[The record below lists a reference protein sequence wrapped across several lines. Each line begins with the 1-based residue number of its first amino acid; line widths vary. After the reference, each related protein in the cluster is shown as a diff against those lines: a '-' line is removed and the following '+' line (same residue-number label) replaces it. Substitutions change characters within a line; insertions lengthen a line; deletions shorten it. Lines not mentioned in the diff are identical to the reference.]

1 MTWTESWN
9 TVELG
14 EISTGI
20 KTWEIFVFS
29 GCLIYSPFSGFG
41 SWPVSVQ
48 RLMTSFL
55 FLFLQWPRCNIRADR
70 ISRIYSNTWVGE
82 ILWKKNSFRL
92 AGTWW
97 TQYTMSSF
105 INGLIWHSKVLQFL
119 FAISIVSQSWD
130 TRKKI
135 WQTFLKHIWVFLTFD
150 PCSLSK
156 IKPIFSTQNRCN
168 RCNNQIITLYSV
180 S

>member
-1 MTWTESWN
+1 MK
-9 TVELG
+9 
-14 EISTGI
+14 TG
-20 KTWEIFVFS
+20 EIFVFS
-29 GCLIYSPFSGFG
+29 GCLIYSPFSGFR

-48 RLMTSFL
+48 RPMTRFFFFFFFNNPGAIYGLTESQGL
-55 FLFLQWPRCNIRADR
+55 LQHLSWWNFM
-70 ISRIYSNTWVGE
+70 E
-82 ILWKKNSFRL
+82 KNSFRL

-97 TQYTMSSF
+97 TQYTMLSF
-105 INGLIWHSKVLQFL
+105 MNGLIWHSKVLQFL

-150 PCSLSK
+150 PCSLPK
-156 IKPIFSTQNRCN
+156 IKPIFSTQNRHY
-168 RCNNQIITLYSV
+168 NQIINLNSV

>member
-1 MTWTESWN
+1 MK
-9 TVELG
+9 
-14 EISTGI
+14 TG
-20 KTWEIFVFS
+20 EIFVFS
-29 GCLIYSPFSGFG
+29 GCLIYSPFSGFR

-48 RLMTSFL
+48 RPMTSFFFFFFNNPGAIYEL
-55 FLFLQWPRCNIRADR
+55 TESQGLLQHLSWWNFM
-70 ISRIYSNTWVGE
+70 
-82 ILWKKNSFRL
+82 KKNSFRL

-97 TQYTMSSF
+97 TQYTMLSF
-105 INGLIWHSKVLQFL
+105 MNGLIWHSKVLQFL

-150 PCSLSK
+150 PCSLPK
-156 IKPIFSTQNRCN
+156 IKPIISTQNRHY
-168 RCNNQIITLYSV
+168 NQIINLNSV

>member
-1 MTWTESWN
+1 MFNLLTIFRIWILTCICTKTHDKFSFSFSFSMTQ
-9 TVELG
+9 VQY
-14 EISTGI
+14 TGWQNL
-20 KTWEIFVFS
+20 K
-29 GCLIYSPFSGFG
+29 
-41 SWPVSVQ
+41 
-48 RLMTSFL
+48 
-55 FLFLQWPRCNIRADR
+55 D
-70 ISRIYSNTWVGE
+70 YSNTWVGK

-168 RCNNQIITLYSV
+168 RRNNQIITLYSV

>member
-1 MTWTESWN
+1 MK
-9 TVELG
+9 
-14 EISTGI
+14 TG
-20 KTWEIFVFS
+20 EIFVFS
-29 GCLIYSPFSGFG
+29 GCLIYSPFSGFR

-48 RLMTSFL
+48 KPHDKFFFFFFFNNPGAIYGLAESQGL
-55 FLFLQWPRCNIRADR
+55 LQHLSWRNFM
-70 ISRIYSNTWVGE
+70 
-82 ILWKKNSFRL
+82 KKNSFRL

-97 TQYTMSSF
+97 TQYTMLSF
-105 INGLIWHSKVLQFL
+105 MNGLIWHSKVLQFL

-150 PCSLSK
+150 PCSLPK
-156 IKPIFSTQNRCN
+156 IKPIFSTQNRHY
-168 RCNNQIITLYSV
+168 NQIINLNSV

>member
-1 MTWTESWN
+1 MFNLLTIFRIWILTCICTKTHDNFSFSFSSMTQ
-9 TVELG
+9 VQY
-14 EISTGI
+14 TGWQNL
-20 KTWEIFVFS
+20 K
-29 GCLIYSPFSGFG
+29 
-41 SWPVSVQ
+41 
-48 RLMTSFL
+48 
-55 FLFLQWPRCNIRADR
+55 D
-70 ISRIYSNTWVGE
+70 YSNTWVGE

>member
-1 MTWTESWN
+1 MK
-9 TVELG
+9 
-14 EISTGI
+14 TG
-20 KTWEIFVFS
+20 EIFVFS
-29 GCLIYSPFSGFG
+29 GCLIYSPFSGFR

-48 RLMTSFL
+48 KPMTSFFFFFFNNPGAIYEL
-55 FLFLQWPRCNIRADR
+55 TESQGLLQHLSWWNFM
-70 ISRIYSNTWVGE
+70 
-82 ILWKKNSFRL
+82 KKNSFRL

-97 TQYTMSSF
+97 TQYTMLSF
-105 INGLIWHSKVLQFL
+105 MNGLIWHSKVLQFL

-150 PCSLSK
+150 PCSLPK
-156 IKPIFSTQNRCN
+156 IKPIFSTQNRHH
-168 RCNNQIITLYSV
+168 NQIINLNSV

>member
-1 MTWTESWN
+1 MFNLLTIFRIWILTCICTKTHDKFSFSFSFSMTQ
-9 TVELG
+9 VQY
-14 EISTGI
+14 TGWQNL
-20 KTWEIFVFS
+20 K
-29 GCLIYSPFSGFG
+29 
-41 SWPVSVQ
+41 
-48 RLMTSFL
+48 
-55 FLFLQWPRCNIRADR
+55 D
-70 ISRIYSNTWVGE
+70 YSNTWVGK